1 MHVCL
6 WHWYRLGLV
15 LHQSTLPNV
24 SLISTV
30 RQEGVRG
37 MASGRLGAIS
47 PLGCSDLGRETD
59 WNQTECPVSAC

>member
-6 WHWYRLGLV
+6 WHWYHLGLV

-30 RQEGVRG
+30 RQEGGWRDG
-37 MASGRLGAIS
+37 QWEAGCHLA
-47 PLGCSDLGRETD
+47 LGCSDLGRETD
-59 WNQTECPVSAC
+59 WNQIECPVSAC